1 MEELLI
7 YKEYKFDKKELERIV
22 NYFEEQKVLMKSF
35 GVEDPDVLIK
45 LNRFKRLLSINFKV
59 SQKRAFKLL
68 KLVNK

>member
-7 YKEYKFDKKELERIV
+7 YKEFKFDKKELERIV
-22 NYFEEQKVLMKSF
+22 NYFEEQKALMKSF
-35 GVEDPDVLIK
+35 GVEDPDVPIK

>member
-7 YKEYKFDKKELERIV
+7 YKEYKFNKKELERIV
-22 NYFEEQKVLMKSF
+22 NYFEEQKALMKSF
-35 GVEDPDVLIK
+35 GVKDPDVLIK